1 VSGQL
6 SVAAGLIAVVVA
18 IAALAALGVALV
30 LRRVL
35 ISHRG
40 GVVECALR
48 LSPAGPW
55 RHGMAEYRGAQ
66 LNWHRAMSLRLR
78 PHAAFDRSQLA
89 VLSSR
94 KATPEEVQLG
104 PGTVVVECQA
114 VVKHRGHAPDRRVV
128 ELAMSHDALMG
139 LLSWL
144 EASPIYPIR
153 RVSLPAGAPG

>member
-6 SVAAGLIAVVVA
+6 AVAAGLITAAVL
-18 IAALAALGVALV
+18 AALLAALGVALV
-30 LRRVL
+30 LRRAL

-48 LSPAGPW
+48 HGAGEPW
-55 RHGMAEYRGAQ
+55 RHGMAEYRGSQ

-78 PHAAFDRSQLA
+78 PHAAFDRSQLTL
-89 VLSSR
+89 LSSR
-94 KATPEEVQLG
+94 KATPADVQLG
-104 PGTVVVECQA
+104 PGTVVVECQS
-114 VVKHRGHAPDRRVV
+114 VVRHRGHAPDRRCV
-128 ELAMSHDALMG
+128 ELAMSDDALMG

-153 RVSLPAGAPG
+153 RVSLPG